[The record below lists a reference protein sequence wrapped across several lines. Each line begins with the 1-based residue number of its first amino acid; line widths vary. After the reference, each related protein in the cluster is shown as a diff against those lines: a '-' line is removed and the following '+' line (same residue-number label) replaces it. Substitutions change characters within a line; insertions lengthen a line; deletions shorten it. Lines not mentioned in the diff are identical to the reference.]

1 MKNLLRALA
10 LLSLLSS
17 PAGAQVTPWTRPST
31 NASSTI
37 ASTNT
42 FQSIWVAN
50 PGRSGCTIQNNG
62 THTMYVFFGPIANA
76 TLTNSAQVAPGNSIY
91 CAGQFGVVLRDQVSI
106 TGTSGDAFYANGQ

>member
-1 MKNLLRALA
+1 MKNTLRALA
-10 LLSLLSS
+10 LFFLLTEPSW
-17 PAGAQVTPWTRPST
+17 AQVTPWNRPST

-37 ASTNT
+37 ASTST
-42 FQSIWVAN
+42 FQNIWAAN

-76 TLTNSAQVAPGNSIY
+76 TLANSAQVASGASIY